1 MENISYINIDNKSQ
15 EEQIKWQ
22 NEFEKISYTTFNK
35 GYGIIVL
42 QSPTGSG
49 KTWAI
54 HNLLKSKKVDNNTV
68 VIKKNS
74 VKVKDQWENY
84 GIDSVSLHTDILNH
98 NDLINHINGKK
109 KYDDLKV
116 VVFDEA
122 HENYALLLCGHGCH
136 IRHQG
141 SNYLDKLKERYSKN
155 KTLQSIYNLAREKI
169 LILVSDTLDS
179 LICEELPMYSGIF
192 PIDIVVV
199 KPTDNY
205 YNDIP
210 KITYINEEDI
220 YEILENTY
228 KQYGIHKKQ
237 IIYTDRVDKS
247 NNIYNRLKN
256 NGIIHDHHIREFN
269 GKRGMINVEIYPI
282 TIFVDGGASGLD
294 DPDVLKVYSLRTEK
308 NTVDSNINN
317 TLDLSYDFRQRVGRI
332 RKPHKDAEAFT
343 IREDITR
350 ETYIKSI
357 QSSYERIRN
366 NEHIFKLYEKI
377 NKGGEGYQNMDMISF
392 QRVPGLITN
401 IIKNKEKYHK
411 ADNQQITVMQKF
423 KEYMKNE
430 FFIQFREY
438 IINQND
444 INTITDTFIKEY
456 NFHIQKLSIIF
467 KEFFN
472 ISDSPEQ
479 MCYNYTDSYIQ
490 QHQIIKESVNNQEL
504 KKELYEL
511 AGQKCQIR
519 DEYNDIDDLDLARI
533 KEGKDN
539 GEYSIDNVIL
549 CEPTIHRLWDRGKI
563 IFYNGHDGII
573 QFKCTSPKYFD
584 KRDIKLIIKNIKK
597 INHNFKNV
605 KIENLTFRLENS
617 LSGENK

>member
-1 MENISYINIDNKSQ
+1 MMENISYINIDNKSQ

-205 YNDIP
+205 Y
-210 KITYINEEDI
+210 
-220 YEILENTY
+220 EILPSSFY
-228 KQYGIHKKQ
+228 
-237 IIYTDRVDKS
+237 
-247 NNIYNRLKN
+247 
-256 NGIIHDHHIREFN
+256 HHHHSSVSVFYSDEGSSSFVVACLS
-269 GKRGMINVEIYPI
+269 RGC
-282 TIFVDGGASGLD
+282 DGSASVGAWRGTLPLST
-294 DPDVLKVYSLRTEK
+294 VLVPVS
-308 NTVDSNINN
+308 
-317 TLDLSYDFRQRVGRI
+317 
-332 RKPHKDAEAFT
+332 P
-343 IREDITR
+343 TR
-350 ETYIKSI
+350 PA
-357 QSSYERIRN
+357 RPP
-366 NEHIFKLYEKI
+366 
-377 NKGGEGYQNMDMISF
+377 
-392 QRVPGLITN
+392 VPL
-401 IIKNKEKYHK
+401 
-411 ADNQQITVMQKF
+411 
-423 KEYMKNE
+423 
-430 FFIQFREY
+430 
-438 IINQND
+438 
-444 INTITDTFIKEY
+444 
-456 NFHIQKLSIIF
+456 L
-467 KEFFN
+467 
-472 ISDSPEQ
+472 
-479 MCYNYTDSYIQ
+479 
-490 QHQIIKESVNNQEL
+490 
-504 KKELYEL
+504 
-511 AGQKCQIR
+511 
-519 DEYNDIDDLDLARI
+519 
-533 KEGKDN
+533 
-539 GEYSIDNVIL
+539 
-549 CEPTIHRLWDRGKI
+549 
-563 IFYNGHDGII
+563 
-573 QFKCTSPKYFD
+573 
-584 KRDIKLIIKNIKK
+584 
-597 INHNFKNV
+597 
-605 KIENLTFRLENS
+605 
-617 LSGENK
+617 

>member
-1 MENISYINIDNKSQ
+1 
-15 EEQIKWQ
+15 
-22 NEFEKISYTTFNK
+22 
-35 GYGIIVL
+35 
-42 QSPTGSG
+42 
-49 KTWAI
+49 
-54 HNLLKSKKVDNNTV
+54 
-68 VIKKNS
+68 
-74 VKVKDQWENY
+74 
-84 GIDSVSLHTDILNH
+84 
-98 NDLINHINGKK
+98 
-109 KYDDLKV
+109 
-116 VVFDEA
+116 
-122 HENYALLLCGHGCH
+122 
-136 IRHQG
+136 
-141 SNYLDKLKERYSKN
+141 
-155 KTLQSIYNLAREKI
+155 
-169 LILVSDTLDS
+169 
-179 LICEELPMYSGIF
+179 MYSGIF

-256 NGIIHDHHIREFN
+256 DGIIHEHHIREFN

-423 KEYMKNE
+423 KEYMKNG

-444 INTITDTFIKEY
+444 INTITDIFIKEY

-573 QFKCTSPKYFD
+573 QFKCTTPKYFD